1 MGPGYNLIPSL
12 GVTPTRRLWQNYS
25 RSMTSLQLYG
35 VTLRKTKMANFN
47 TKRIAVSPEGKQ
59 ELYERNKYS
68 AAVKSGGF
76 LFVSGQVG
84 NRADGSAEPDPEK
97 QLRLAFTNL
106 NSVLVAAGCSFD
118 DVVDFTAFLVDPEKL
133 TSIFFKVKDEFWGAL
148 PYPPLTAVGVT
159 WLYGFDFELKVT
171 ARLPEA

>member
-1 MGPGYNLIPSL
+1 MAK
-12 GVTPTRRLWQNYS
+12 
-25 RSMTSLQLYG
+25 RSAIFPAG
-35 VTLRKTKMANFN
+35 R
-47 TKRIAVSPEGKQ
+47 Q

-84 NRADGSAEPDPEK
+84 TQEDGSPQPDPEK

-106 NSVLVAAGCSFD
+106 NSVLAAAGCSFD
-118 DVVDFTAFLVDPEKL
+118 DVADFTVFIVDPEKL
-133 TSIFFKVKDEFWGAL
+133 MPIFLKVKDEFWGEP
-148 PYPPLTAVGVT
+148 PYPTLTGIGVT
-159 WLYGFDFELKVT
+159 WLYGFQFELKVT